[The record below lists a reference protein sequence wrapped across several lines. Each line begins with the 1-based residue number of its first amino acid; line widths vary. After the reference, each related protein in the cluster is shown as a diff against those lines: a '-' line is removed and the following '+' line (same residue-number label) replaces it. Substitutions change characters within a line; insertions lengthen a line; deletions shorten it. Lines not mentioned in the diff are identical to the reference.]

1 MVRLRWIVSFLLMP
15 FLWGC
20 NVPLVRPNRVD
31 WNPSLSPQ
39 TVQIIGPTMPN
50 FQNQRDHLGDLLH
63 FQKCQRGPKVKGLP
77 LPNLPADPP
86 PLGRKRSYL
95 SSLRWRGPPSS
106 HQRFEISDNREE
118 RPHPHVGNPR
128 GSK

>member
-1 MVRLRWIVSFLLMP
+1 MILL
-15 FLWGC
+15 
-20 NVPLVRPNRVD
+20 VYKKPNKFKGEE
-31 WNPSLSPQ
+31 NA
-39 TVQIIGPTMPN
+39 
-50 FQNQRDHLGDLLH
+50 H

-118 RPHPHVGNPR
+118 RPHPHVGNP
-128 GSK
+128 GSGQPGHPQLP